1 MTNAAA
7 EVQSE
12 PAASPRIEHA
22 ARQVAE
28 GEDAVGFL
36 RATADKAAEVVAK
49 LDARISALAAKRAAL
64 IDRRVAGEGDD
75 DEDASALALIDA
87 DLERLQQLRILAAR
101 DHTNAARA
109 VDERALHLRDARRE
123 LDAAT
128 ATDAATRFTPASAP
142 GMPPPPKPA
151 AEKPQP
157 IEGSV
162 DVTVT
167 HMDTDQ
173 RIKSQSQHRLRM
185 SSGRPSG
192 GNSSVSDTYTHSRV
206 A

>member
-1 MTNAAA
+1 MN
-7 EVQSE
+7 
-12 PAASPRIEHA
+12 SPFSGLDVHVPPPDSDLTA
-22 ARQVAE
+22 VAREA
-28 GEDAVGFL
+28 
-36 RATADKAAEVVAK
+36 
-49 LDARISALAAKRAAL
+49 ALAAFWAA
-64 IDRRVAGEGDD
+64 DTACSAANEAVAKPPAPAEAGSPPVEP
-75 DEDASALALIDA
+75 A
-87 DLERLQQLRILAAR
+87 
-101 DHTNAARA
+101 
-109 VDERALHLRDARRE
+109 
-123 LDAAT
+123 